1 MRISDNMRLASL
13 TLDRNHNSERL
24 MKASRVA
31 SSGLTVEAP
40 SDGPSA
46 YVAAAAADGATA
58 RLTSRREIMG
68 RAGGDLDLAET
79 TLASATDAF
88 VKAREIAVDMANGDK
103 TAGERAMAADV
114 IDVLRATVMSFANAR
129 GASGYLFSGTATS
142 TAPINAA
149 GAFVGNDNV
158 LGVEIADKVVVS
170 ANVSG
175 AMAFTTKGG
184 RDVLQDL
191 ADLSA
196 ALSTNNIA
204 GIQTSIDSVTASHA
218 QVVDARTQAGLMS
231 GRFHSADGVASA
243 ALLSIAKARSAAVE
257 ADPANSYS
265 ELARAKSAYEQSI
278 AVTAQL
284 LSLPSLAR
292 S

>member
-31 SSGLTVEAP
+31 SSGLAVEAP

-46 YVAAAAADGATA
+46 YVAAASADGAMA
-58 RLTSRREIMG
+58 RLSSRRDVMS

-88 VKAREIAVDMANGDK
+88 VKAREIAIDMASGDK
-103 TAGERAMAADV
+103 TAGERAMAANV
-114 IDVLRATVMSFANAR
+114 VNVLRDTVMSFANAR
-129 GASGYLFSGTATS
+129 GANGYLFGGTATG
-142 TAPINAA
+142 TPPINAA

-158 LGVEIADKVVVS
+158 LGVEIADKVVVPS
-170 ANVSG
+170 NVSG
-175 AMAFTTKGG
+175 ATAFTPKGG

-191 ADLSA
+191 ANLSA
-196 ALSTNNIA
+196 ALSTNNVA
-204 GIQTSIDSVTASHA
+204 GIASSIDSVTASHA
-218 QVVDARTQAGLMS
+218 QIVDARTQAGLQAD
-231 GRFHSADGVASA
+231 RFHSADSVASA
-243 ALLSIAKARSAAVE
+243 ALLSIAKAKSAAIE
-257 ADPANSYS
+257 ADPTSSYS
-265 ELARAKSAYEQSI
+265 ELARAKTAYEQSI
-278 AVTAQL
+278 AVTSQL

-292 S
+292 Q